1 MSTIE
6 QQIIERVRQLD
17 SDDQKIVLEF
27 LDRLHQE
34 PPKLYSP
41 RELMRLPA
49 EERDRL
55 VAKAF
60 DRAATM
66 DFETFEAYTE
76 ELDDEP

>member
-1 MSTIE
+1 MSAIE
-6 QQIIERVRQLD
+6 QQIIERLHQLGT
-17 SDDQKIVLEF
+17 DDQEKVLAFMES
-27 LDRLHQE
+27 LHDKV
-34 PPKLYSP
+34 PKRYSP

-55 VAKAF
+55 VAEAF